1 MLYAPPLCKLTLYN
15 LICLYVYVNLYILFK
30 IQVSISSRGWGRH
43 VAQFFYA
50 IMGGCA
56 SLPAAVA
63 AFKCAEF
70 RVFHLKRRVRN
81 AESFFEKTIHAID
94 KAVGV
99 HGAVFRIDTDVAG

>member
-1 MLYAPPLCKLTLYN
+1 MYMSIYIYYLKFRSAYPPGMGRMLHILLCHYGWMRIPTG
-15 LICLYVYVNLYILFK
+15 
-30 IQVSISSRGWGRH
+30 SSRRLQMCR
-43 VAQFFYA
+43 V
-50 IMGGCA
+50 
-56 SLPAAVA
+56 
-63 AFKCAEF
+63 